1 MQFPLAPAFS
11 CLVGSDSGLTIKLG
25 RCWRVVLDIERETSL
40 MEVAGGSRCFA
51 LGRSSGLGLELRLRL
66 QLPEDTEEILLPRG
80 GGRVKWLLWDK
91 AGDLDLFTLPDGV
104 WLRGGTGLE

>member
-1 MQFPLAPAFS
+1 
-11 CLVGSDSGLTIKLG
+11 
-25 RCWRVVLDIERETSL
+25 

-51 LGRSSGLGLELRLRL
+51 LGRSSGHGLELRLRL